1 MTPAEI
7 RRSLKSRKL
16 VLSGWERWTHFE
28 HAIVLAFYASL
39 MPAFA
44 AYDLVT
50 IGEITM
56 PGSVPKVFFI
66 FTVIPGIASVLLYIH
81 RGRELRLNRIDTDR
95 SRQEIT
101 SAIVELAGNN
111 NWEVRNKTKKY
122 MVLKSRQRFWSG
134 SWGEHMTILFDK
146 NKVWVNSICDPEERH
161 SVISMGRNRQNVTA
175 LILTIRSIP
184 TNVESV

>member
-7 RRSLKSRKL
+7 KQSLESRRL

-28 HAIVLAFYASL
+28 PAIALAFIASL

-50 IGEITM
+50 IGEVTM
-56 PGSVPKVFFI
+56 PDSIPKVFFI
-66 FTVIPGIASVLLYIH
+66 ATVIPGIASVLLYIY
-81 RGRELRLNRIDTDR
+81 RERELRLTRIDTER

-101 SAIVELAGNN
+101 SAIVELAENN

-122 MVLKSRQRFWSG
+122 MILKTHPSFWSG
-134 SWGEHMTILFDK
+134 SGGEQITVLFDK
-146 NKVWVNSICDPEERH
+146 DRVWVNSICDPDKRA
-161 SVISMGRNRQNVTA
+161 SVVSMGRNRQNVHA
-175 LILTIRSIP
+175 LIVTIASRAI
-184 TNVESV
+184 